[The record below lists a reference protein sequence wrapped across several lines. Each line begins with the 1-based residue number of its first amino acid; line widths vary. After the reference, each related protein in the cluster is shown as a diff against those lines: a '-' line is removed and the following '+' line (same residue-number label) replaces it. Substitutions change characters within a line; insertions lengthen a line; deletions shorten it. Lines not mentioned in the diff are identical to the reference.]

1 MLQSR
6 LLEQSEDENHCV
18 SVHFSLFLSLSLPSQ
33 RPHLPP
39 VVTHN
44 VVDDNEDPVL
54 SHIRRIQLFNRRED
68 RVKVQG
74 AMSLSISLLP
84 SFPLPISFPSPPLS
98 SPPSN
103 IHSFTLYFSLH
114 PPSPYPSF
122 IPSHPLLLLLPP
134 PTVPPPLPHF
144 TSADHLSS
152 RISDLDQPSL

>member
-1 MLQSR
+1 MCFSA
-6 LLEQSEDENHCV
+6 LLFIS
-18 SVHFSLFLSLSLPSQ
+18 LSLSLPSQ

-74 AMSLSISLLP
+74 AMSLSISLLA
-84 SFPLPISFPSPPLS
+84 SFPSPPLS